1 MGEELSDLCKWL
13 KETKGI
19 NEIDIFE
26 LVDYIPE
33 YEEWLIE
40 NKPEWNATVVRCDL
54 CGYKWTAVHH
64 IDSDRLECPNCRNM
78 TIF

>member
-1 MGEELSDLCKWL
+1 MEEKLNGLCKWL

-19 NEIDIFE
+19 TKIDIIE

-33 YEEWLIE
+33 YDEWLIANE
-40 NKPEWNATVVRCDL
+40 KKWCATTVKCDL
-54 CGYKWTAVHH
+54 CGHEWSAVHH
-64 IDSDRLECPNCRNM
+64 IDSARLECPNCRNM